1 MAETLCE
8 ELVEEVLVRLP
19 LDDPE
24 SLVRADLVCRKWAL
38 AVSGAGFRSQFR
50 EFHHRGPPMLG
61 CITAVDR
68 SRYVDPEEGA
78 DGEDSDGEDG
88 DGEDFEDSEVISR
101 FHSTSTFRPLLR
113 ASRLGWH
120 RHAVDSSHGRVLLY
134 PMRQRGAF
142 ENLPRLWV
150 WCPITGE
157 ELQLP
162 LVRRCP
168 YPERWSAALV
178 CAADAEAGG
187 GACDHLDGCHR
198 RPFLVVL
205 VGTDQDGTFSCVYSS
220 ANGAW
225 GDPTSAQ
232 IPRSRDWLETVPP
245 ARVGN
250 ALYFLY
256 RGSARILRYDVAA
269 RGFSVIDRPPQ
280 CSVDFQ
286 GSAVL
291 MSMEDG
297 TLGFAAVHEYILRLW
312 AREVGADGKAAWV
325 RRQSH

>member
-1 MAETLCE
+1 
-8 ELVEEVLVRLP
+8 
-19 LDDPE
+19 
-24 SLVRADLVCRKWAL
+24 
-38 AVSGAGFRSQFR
+38 
-50 EFHHRGPPMLG
+50 MLG
-61 CITAVDR
+61 FITAVDL
-68 SRYVDPEEGA
+68 SGYFDPEEGVY
-78 DGEDSDGEDG
+78 GEDNDDEDG
-88 DGEDFEDSEVISR
+88 DGEDFEDSE
-101 FHSTSTFRPLLR
+101 
-113 ASRLGWH
+113 W
-120 RHAVDSSHGRVLLY
+120 
-134 PMRQRGAF
+134 GAF
-142 ENLPRLWV
+142 ENIPCLWV
-150 WCPITGE
+150 WCPITGK

-162 LVRRCP
+162 LVRWCP

-187 GACDHLDGCHR
+187 GACDHLVDCHR

-205 VGTDQDGTFSCVYSS
+205 VGTDKDSTFSCVYSS

-232 IPRSRDWLETVPP
+232 IPRSREWLETVPP

-269 RGFSVIDRPPQ
+269 RGFSVIDRPPP

-291 MSMEDG
+291 MSMEGG
-297 TLGFAAVHEYILRLW
+297 TLGFAAVHEYRLRLW
-312 AREVGADGKAAWV
+312 AREVDLSN
-325 RRQSH
+325 R